1 MKIILMKKAI
11 FYKYV
16 DKTKRISN
24 YDYLMDYDGNWLFK
38 EINFDELY
46 KETKDDFIVDLK
58 KKIRIYQI
66 VYISLFIILMLLG
79 ITLKV
84 LGEL

>member
-1 MKIILMKKAI
+1 MKKAI

-84 LGEL
+84 LGKL

>member
-1 MKIILMKKAI
+1 MKIIIMKKAI

-16 DKTKRISN
+16 DKMKRISN

-66 VYISLFIILMLLG
+66 VYISLFIILMLFG

-84 LGEL
+84 LGKL

>member
-1 MKIILMKKAI
+1 MKKAI

-16 DKTKRISN
+16 DKMKRISN

-66 VYISLFIILMLLG
+66 VYISLFIILMLFG

-84 LGEL
+84 LGKL

>member
-84 LGEL
+84 LGKL